1 MDMLKLHLPAQ
12 YRIQLQGRLD
22 PDWAYAVGGMEIEV
36 NEHARAGPVTILQGE
51 VADQAA
57 LAGVLNLV
65 YTLRLPLISVEWLGD
80 QDEPLAG
87 SLVDAL

>member
-22 PDWAYAVGGMEIEV
+22 PDWAYAVSGMEIEV
-36 NEHARAGPVTILQGE
+36 DGPVTILQGE

-57 LAGVLNLV
+57 LAGILNVSYMLG
-65 YTLRLPLISVEWLGD
+65 LPLISVQWLGD
-80 QDEPLAG
+80 QDESLTG
-87 SLVDAL
+87 SIHDAV